1 MPLARG
7 TQGASKELCAT
18 EWPDPKVN
26 WTQSPSA
33 AVKLSGVKVRPG
45 PTWTSWTPETD
56 AAAAETVVV
65 ADESPYCGE
74 ARTDVAS
81 TETRRVVDEMMECIL
96 KVCFEK
102 RDQITDLGFRRI
114 EE

>member
-18 EWPDPKVN
+18 EWPEPKVN

-33 AVKLSGVKVRPG
+33 AVTVSGEKVRPG

-56 AAAAETVVV
+56 AAEEEAVVV
-65 ADESPYCGE
+65 ADDESPYCGE

-81 TETRRVVDEMMECIL
+81 TETRSVVDEMMECIL
-96 KVCFEK
+96 KMVLK
-102 RDQITDLGFRRI
+102 RD
-114 EE
+114 